1 LALALC
7 LAAGLEGIEQKLDAA
22 PYCSASGGN
31 KTLDRLPQ
39 NLGEAIQEFEQD
51 ALIQKVLGEELSS
64 KILEAK
70 KAEWKEYSF
79 AVTDWELDRY
89 LARY

>member
-1 LALALC
+1 
-7 LAAGLEGIEQKLDAA
+7 
-22 PYCSASGGN
+22 
-31 KTLDRLPQ
+31 
-39 NLGEAIQEFEQD
+39 
-51 ALIQKVLGEELSS
+51 LIQKVLGEELSS